1 MRAAPLHIPSEH
13 SLPSP
18 ETCCTHR
25 PATYRA
31 VATVHGQSTN
41 RSLSPSRIQRA
52 VATVHYLEIL
62 EEWAELQ
69 PFFAR
74 FLALVRFNLAS
85 SFSKQRV
92 GNGVQGAI
100 AHAYTLSPPLSCP
113 DLLPRVRPVRLVVR
127 RPHEP
132 QWSPRRPARPGA
144 PRPRRSIA
152 WARRL
157 LQIARSRR

>member
-1 MRAAPLHIPSEH
+1 MRAAPFHIPSEH

-18 ETCCTHR
+18 EACCTHR

-52 VATVHYLEIL
+52 VAALRYQEIL

-92 GNGVQGAI
+92 GNGVQGVTETADQRLRVGDG
-100 AHAYTLSPPLSCP
+100 AERALHPL
-113 DLLPRVRPVRLVVR
+113 DA
-127 RPHEP
+127 E
-132 QWSPRRPARPGA
+132 
-144 PRPRRSIA
+144 
-152 WARRL
+152 
-157 LQIARSRR
+157 